1 VGLFYIAP
9 EPTRGLSS
17 IVALF
22 TLPAKYME
30 HMWSGVSAIDRQ
42 QQRRPAGLLL
52 SALWAESI
60 DSCGRRAAGTGAQEQ
75 IRDSIMLIASCS
87 TVLAIE
93 LHRESKNKTLNSCP

>member
-1 VGLFYIAP
+1 
-9 EPTRGLSS
+9 
-17 IVALF
+17 
-22 TLPAKYME
+22 ME
-30 HMWSGVSAIDRQ
+30 HMRSGVSAIDRQ

-93 LHRESKNKTLNSCP
+93 LHRESKKQDTKLLPITSPNVNRFSKLFH